1 MNSNAEFEALASE
14 LRALRGADG
23 GQTRVVDESVLVARL
38 LPGFSVNK
46 WQDFLR
52 HYPTA
57 RWCALPVRP
66 GLLPDLSAVSGNAP
80 AHLAHLL
87 MAEMFIAQIHRE
99 LLRLTRTGG
108 DLALV
113 EASLLGREALAG
125 RLEQDALQ
133 NLDARL
139 VDCLQQC
146 REECDSLGCTGP
158 GRFALLLP
166 GVSML
171 RARLMAEQMQHAYTA
186 HAADAAAGTGGAPQC
201 AIGIA
206 CATQG
211 GRSTPESLLQKAE
224 KALREAQAQKRG
236 HIHVSESAAL
246 DARGTLVHSSEKRF
260 LFFGGN

>member
-1 MNSNAEFEALASE
+1 MNSNAEFEALAKE

-23 GQTRVVDESVLVARL
+23 GKPRAGGESVLVARL
-38 LPGFSVNK
+38 LPGFSVNR
-46 WQDFLR
+46 WQEFLR

-57 RWCALPVRP
+57 RWCALPAGP

-87 MAEMFIAQIHRE
+87 MAEMFVAQIHRE

-113 EASLLGREALAG
+113 QTSLLGRDALAAQL
-125 RLEQDALQ
+125 RADALQ
-133 NLDARL
+133 TLDARL

-158 GRFALLLP
+158 GHFALLLP

-171 RARLMAEQMQHAYTA
+171 RARLMAEQMQQAFKA
-186 HAADAAAGTGGAPQC
+186 QAADQAEMAGGAPQC

-206 CATQG
+206 CASQG
-211 GRSTPESLLQKAE
+211 GRTTPESLLQKAE

-236 HIHVSESAAL
+236 HICVSESAAL